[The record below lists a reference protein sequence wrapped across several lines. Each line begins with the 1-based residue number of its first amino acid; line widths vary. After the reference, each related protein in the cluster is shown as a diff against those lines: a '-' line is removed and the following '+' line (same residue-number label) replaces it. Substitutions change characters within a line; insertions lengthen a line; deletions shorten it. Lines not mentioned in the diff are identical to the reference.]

1 MNARYRRLKWNSGLA
16 LVYQV
21 VLIGTGLVL
30 PRCFLYFYGSEV
42 NGLISSITQFLSFIN
57 ICDLG
62 ISAVVSS
69 AYYRPLA
76 EHDTVRVSK
85 VFVYSKRFFRIVGF
99 ILTGYIL
106 VLLCV
111 YPTLINR
118 SFDYWFT
125 AALIAAMG
133 ISQLGQYFIGITYQL
148 LLNSDQ
154 KSSVQLIINGSTL
167 LANTVVSVLLMLGGA
182 PIQLVKLTTSLIYLL
197 RPLLLYLYVK
207 KHYELDLTVTVDRS
221 VVPQKSSGIIQHI
234 AYMIYEN
241 TDVMVLTVLST
252 LKNVSIYAV
261 YTLATNCIKQLI
273 TAATTGV
280 QALLGNMLANREQQA
295 LRRFYALYDWCVH
308 TAATLL
314 FTVTGL
320 LLVPFVKVYTAQITD
335 ADYVAPTF
343 AALICLAYFLSSIRN
358 CGYVL
363 IRAAGHY
370 RQTQTASM
378 IEAVANLAL
387 SVVCVFRYGLVG
399 VAFGTVAATAFFVVY
414 EMFYFSR
421 NIVFLKKTHFLK
433 LFATDAL
440 TAAVSIA
447 LASQLRLFRG
457 TVGSWLVQAVLV
469 SAVCAAVSLSVQ
481 LLLYR
486 KNLITLKT
494 RVWRSL
500 FGGKH
505 VQ

>member
-1 MNARYRRLKWNSGLA
+1 MNTRYRSLKWNSILA

-21 VLIGTGLVL
+21 ILIVTGLIL

-69 AYYRPLA
+69 AYYKPLA
-76 EHDTVRVSK
+76 DRNTAQISRV
-85 VFVYSKRFFRIVGF
+85 FAYSKRFFRVVGC
-99 ILTGYIL
+99 ILTGYIA
-106 VLLCV
+106 VLLAI
-111 YPTLINR
+111 YPTLINHT
-118 SFDYWFT
+118 FDYWFT
-125 AALIAAMG
+125 ATLIAAMG

-154 KSSVQLIINGSTL
+154 KSSIQLLVNGSTL
-167 LANTVVSVLLMLGGA
+167 LVNTAVSVALMVSGA
-182 PIQLVKLTTSLIYLL
+182 PIQLVKLATSLIYLL

-207 KHYELDLTVTVDRS
+207 KHYELDLTVAVDRS

-241 TDVMVLTVLST
+241 TDVMVLTVFST
-252 LKNVSIYAV
+252 LKNVSVYSV
-261 YTLATNCIKQLI
+261 YTLVTNCIKQLI

-280 QALLGNMLANREQQA
+280 QALLGNMLARGERQE
-295 LRRFYALYDWCVH
+295 LRRFYTLYDWCVH
-308 TAATLL
+308 TVSTLL

-320 LLVPFVKVYTAQITD
+320 LIVPFVKVYTAQITD
-335 ADYVAPTF
+335 ADYEAPLF

-358 CGYVL
+358 CNYTL

-370 RQTQTASM
+370 RQTQAASL
-378 IEAVANLAL
+378 IEAVTNLSL
-387 SVVCVFRYGLVG
+387 SIVCVFRFGLIG

-414 EMFYFSR
+414 EMIYFSR
-421 NIVFLKKTHFLK
+421 NIVFVRKTHYLK

-440 TAAVSIA
+440 TAAVGIGAAMHIRIFTGS
-447 LASQLRLFRG
+447 LL
-457 TVGSWLVQAVLV
+457 SWLLQAALV
-469 SAVCAAVSLSVQ
+469 FAVCTAVSLIVQ
-481 LLLYR
+481 LLFYR
-486 KNLITLKT
+486 ENLLAVKKRIL
-494 RVWRSL
+494 RGI
-500 FGGKH
+500 FGRKSC
-505 VQ
+505 